1 MSPRYRDADGRWIV
15 GSTHESL
22 VERLIRE
29 AHERGEFDDLPLH
42 GKPIPLQE
50 NPLAGEMALAYTV
63 LKNAGV
69 APPWIEADKEA
80 RSLIEAR
87 DRLLERAARASSPSR
102 ATDLR
107 TIERIVTAYNAAV
120 ARLNAAAPT
129 TRQHR
134 RPMVLA
140 EEQAALERAHSP
152 SASDQSRGG

>member
-1 MSPRYRDADGRWIV
+1 V

-50 NPLAGEMALAYTV
+50 NPWEGEMALAYTV
-63 LKNAGV
+63 LKNAAV

-80 RSLIEAR
+80 RSLSEAR
-87 DRLLERAARASSPSR
+87 DRLLERAAHASSPSLG
-102 ATDLR
+102 TDLR
-107 TIERIVTAYNAAV
+107 AIERIVTAYNAAV

-140 EEQAALERAHSP
+140 EERAALERAHSS
-152 SASDQSRGG
+152 SASDQPHGG